1 MPEFKGTI
9 QLGEGDGDGLAT
21 NLTVDAG
28 RLVVTAQEHEIGNW
42 AVEELSVKRQNSEFR
57 IRVEGE
63 ELVVAVADPV
73 GLSQVLDIKE
83 PTPKRWRVRK
93 PKAAKSSRKGS
104 SQPKADPEPATIAA
118 AIPPP
123 AESPAVDSAPQSESL
138 IVAPVPPADS
148 PAVDPAPQSE
158 SLIVAPVPPAES
170 LPAYV
175 TKEVQSTVEATSP
188 WARLSSRTKLAGLGV
203 IVLVVLFVIAPNLLA
218 LLMMLAGMGTLFL
231 AIAAKSDSG
240 TTILPPPFF
249 ATDMAIFGGI
259 GMVLLAVVI
268 IAIT

>member
-138 IVAPVPPADS
+138 IVAPVPPA
-148 PAVDPAPQSE
+148 
-158 SLIVAPVPPAES
+158 ES

-203 IVLVVLFVIAPNLLA
+203 IVLVMLFVIAPNLLA